1 VDSPRIGQWDFEL
14 TPERYHEI
22 KRVFAEACRLEAGQR
37 AAYLDQA
44 CAGDAELRAEV
55 EGLLHHDEKSLPIRP
70 RVSAA
75 AALGLDRMDAGAAA
89 GSSALAGFQP
99 APEQVPERIGEFRII
114 GKIGQGGMGVVYEA
128 EQDHPRRR
136 IALKVIRP
144 GVASGQVLRRFQL
157 EAQVLG
163 RLQHPGIAQVY
174 EAGTAQVETSGG
186 LTVEQ
191 PFFAM
196 EFVRGKPLNEHLEAT
211 PLGTRQRL
219 ELFAKVCDA
228 VQHAHQ
234 KGVIHRDLK
243 PGNILVDESGQPKIL
258 DFGVARLTDADVQ
271 VTTLQTDV
279 GQLIGTIPYM
289 SPEQVAGDSRELDT
303 RSDVYALG
311 VVCYQLLTGRLP
323 YDLQGKTI
331 PEAARSIA
339 EEDPV
344 RLSSVNRVFRG
355 DLDTIVAKALEKDK
369 NRRYQSAS
377 DLAADVRRYLSDQPI
392 SARPATTV
400 YQLRKFARRNKALV
414 GGVLVA
420 FVALLIGIIGTTSQA
435 IRATHE
441 RDRAQGAE
449 TLAEQ
454 RFEQAEDA
462 RKLAEQRH
470 SEALAETARATAF
483 GDFLARMLEQ
493 IKPEVALGRDVAL
506 LRAVL
511 DEAADDI
518 QTELAEHPDVQAS
531 IHHVIGTVYRSISVY
546 DQAEQ
551 HLQAAY
557 DLRVQHLGESD
568 PETLASLAG
577 LAEVR
582 WNQGRLDEAEAMY
595 ERLIASY
602 ADTLGDAHRE
612 TLIARYSLAG
622 VLKDSGRLDEAEQEL
637 RDVVALMQTHLSEQ
651 DDALLDAMNGLALLA
666 VERGQL
672 DEAEQLLRTLVQRWT
687 DSRGPRHP
695 KRLRALRNLA
705 TIVKERGDLAEAEEL
720 TREALELGREVFGE
734 DHHDTI
740 QAKINLASLLRERG
754 QLDEA
759 EPLAREALEQAM
771 RVLGPEHPDT
781 LKAISHLGI
790 TLRLAG
796 KFDEAQTLLEDAVAL
811 SEKLYGPHDPRTLN
825 SLSSLAGLL
834 YEQRKLEEAETI
846 MRRVVDGLREAH
858 GESSSQT
865 VAAMNNLGL
874 LLVELGKLEEAEKTL
889 QTVIRLTDQAAPPG
903 HWFRWTARVSYGECL
918 VKMKRFEEAEQLLLE
933 CYAGLTST
941 LGPEHYRTRDAAEK
955 LVTLYEAWGRPEEA
969 AKYAD
974 TPSAEPADPDAEGP

>member
-1 VDSPRIGQWDFEL
+1 M
-14 TPERYHEI
+14 TPERYQQI
-22 KRVFAEACRLEAGQR
+22 KRVFAEACRLKPEQQ

-44 CAGDAELRAEV
+44 CADDDDLRAEV

-70 RVSAA
+70 RISAA
-75 AALGLDRMDAGAAA
+75 AAFGLDRMDAGAAV

-99 APEQVPERIGEFRII
+99 APEQVPERIGDFRII

-144 GVASGQVLRRFQL
+144 GVASGQVLRRFKL

-163 RLQHPGIAQVY
+163 RLQHPGIASVY
-174 EAGTAQVETSGG
+174 EAGTAQVETAGG
-186 LTVEQ
+186 LAVEQ
-191 PFFAM
+191 PYFAM
-196 EFVRGKPLNEHLEAT
+196 EFVRGKPLNEHIEVT

-228 VQHAHQ
+228 IQHAHQ

-243 PGNILVDESGQPKIL
+243 PSNILVDESGQPKIL

-289 SPEQVAGDSRELDT
+289 SPEQIAGDSRELDT

-331 PEAARSIA
+331 PEAARAIA
-339 EEDPV
+339 DEEPTP
-344 RLSSVNRVFRG
+344 LSSVKRVFRG

-420 FVALLIGIIGTTSQA
+420 FVALLIGIVGTTSQA

-441 RDRAQGAE
+441 RDRAQDAE
-449 TLAEQ
+449 TLAQQ
-454 RFEQAEDA
+454 RFEQAEDS
-462 RKLAEQRH
+462 RRLAEQSR
-470 SEALAETARATAF
+470 SEAVAALAKATTETARATSF
-483 GDFLARMLEQ
+483 RDFLVRMLEQ
-493 IKPEVALGRDVAL
+493 INPDVALGRDVAL

-518 QTELAEHPDVQAS
+518 QTELAEYPDVQAS
-531 IHHVIGTVYRSISVY
+531 IHHVIGTVYRSLSVY

-557 DLRVQHLGESD
+557 NLRVKHLGESN
-568 PETLASLAG
+568 PETLASLGG
-577 LAEVR
+577 LAEVQ
-582 WNQGRLDEAEAMY
+582 WNQGRLDDAERLY
-595 ERLIASY
+595 EQLIASY
-602 ADTLGDAHRE
+602 RETLGDTHRD
-612 TLIARYSLAG
+612 TLVARYSLAG
-622 VLKDSGRLDEAEQEL
+622 VLKDSGRVDQAEQEL
-637 RDVVALMQTHLSEQ
+637 RDIVEVMQIHLSEQ
-651 DDALLDAMNGLALLA
+651 DDALLDAMNGLAVLA
-666 VERGQL
+666 LERGRL
-672 DEAEQLLRTLVQRWT
+672 AEAEQLLRTLVQRWT
-687 DSRGPRHP
+687 DSQGPRHP

-705 TIVKERGDLAEAEEL
+705 TIVKERGDLAQAEEL

-740 QAKINLASLLRERG
+740 QTKINLASLLRERG

-759 EPLAREALEQAM
+759 ETLAREALEQAN
-771 RVLGPEHPDT
+771 RVLGSEHPDT
-781 LKAISHLGI
+781 LKAISHVGI
-790 TLRLAG
+790 ILRLAG
-796 KFDEAQTLLEDAVAL
+796 KFDQAQTYLEDAVTL
-811 SEKLYGPHDPRTLN
+811 SEKLHGPHDRRTLN

-834 YEQRKLEEAETI
+834 YEQRKLVEAETI
-846 MRRVVDGLREAH
+846 MRQVVDGLREVH
-858 GESSSQT
+858 GEGSSQT

-874 LLVELGKLEEAEKTL
+874 LLVELGKLEEAEETL

-903 HWFRWTARVSYGECL
+903 HWFRWAVRLSYGECL
-918 VKMKRFEEAEQLLLE
+918 VKMERFEEAEQLLLE
-933 CYAGLTST
+933 CFQKLSDT
-941 LGPEHYRTRDAAEK
+941 LGSEHHRTRGAAEK

-969 AKYAD
+969 AKYAEAAPGQ
-974 TPSAEPADPDAEGP
+974 PSPEAAPPSSEE